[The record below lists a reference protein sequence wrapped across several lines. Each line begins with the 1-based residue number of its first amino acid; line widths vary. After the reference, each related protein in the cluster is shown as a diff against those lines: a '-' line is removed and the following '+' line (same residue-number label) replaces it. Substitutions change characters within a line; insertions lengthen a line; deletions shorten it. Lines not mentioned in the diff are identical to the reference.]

1 MLLEIVTPYDGER
14 AGDVFTDYTALFARL
29 SEMTVYETGFGQ
41 TEISVVRW
49 RDWDEREDPRGVPAI
64 VLEVDNLT

>member
-1 MLLEIVTPYDGER
+1 MLLEIVTPYDGEGV
-14 AGDVFTDYTALFARL
+14 GDVFTNYTALFARL
-29 SEMTVYETGFGQ
+29 SEMTVYETNFGQ

-49 RDWDEREDPRGVPAI
+49 QDWSEREDPRVVPVV